1 MALKLG
7 RNGIEQV
14 GNAPWCVALE
24 FLDSLLRGIGQVMF
38 QNNSY
43 TGLLFL
49 LGIACNSWLFAAA
62 ALVGAAASTGAA
74 VALGASHELVRS
86 GMFGFNGVLVAIA
99 LLYFLTPSPLTWG
112 CVVVAAAGSS
122 VLMAALLELFQRWQL
137 PVLTAPF
144 VFTSLGFFL
153 ATARFGRLQST
164 QMLPT
169 AGLPKSTL
177 VEGVVTQTTVWEGTL
192 NGVAQVFFQGSL
204 LTGALFCVGLL
215 LSSRISCVLAL
226 IGALLGV
233 LVAWGMGAAEPAI
246 RAGAFGFNSALTMLA
261 VGGVFFLPSVNG
273 VLYAAFAAVLAAVV
287 HAALSAALAPLGMP
301 AMTLAFV
308 LVTWVFVLAAR
319 GFSALHR
326 APA

>member
-1 MALKLG
+1 MLTFE
-7 RNGIEQV
+7 RNGWEV
-14 GNAPWCVALE
+14 TGNTFWGACLE
-24 FLDSLLRGIGQVMF
+24 FFDSLLRGIGQVMF

-62 ALVGAAASTGAA
+62 ALVGAASSTAAA
-74 VALGASHELVRS
+74 VALGAPREQVRS

-99 LLYFLTPSPLTWG
+99 LLYFLTPSPLTWS

-122 VLMAALLELFQRWQL
+122 VLMAALMELFKRWQL

-144 VFTSLGFFL
+144 VLTSLGFFL

-204 LTGALFCVGLL
+204 LTGALFCAGLL
-215 LSSRISCVLAL
+215 LSSRSSAVLAL
-226 IGALLGV
+226 FGALIGV
-233 LVAWGMGAAEPAI
+233 VVAWGMGAAEPAI

-261 VGGVFFLPSVNG
+261 VGGVFLHTSRRSVF
-273 VLYAAFAAVLAAVV
+273 YAAFAAALAAVV

-301 AMTLAFV
+301 AMTSAFV
-308 LVTWVFVLAAR
+308 VVTWIFVLAAR
-319 GFSALHR
+319 GFSGLRPSA
-326 APA
+326 